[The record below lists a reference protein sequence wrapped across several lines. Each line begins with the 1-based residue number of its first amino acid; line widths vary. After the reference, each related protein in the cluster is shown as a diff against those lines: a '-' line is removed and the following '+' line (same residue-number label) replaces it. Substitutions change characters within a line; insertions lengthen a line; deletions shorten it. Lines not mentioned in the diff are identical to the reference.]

1 MRQTKKK
8 FIRSTTVLCVRRDGD
23 VVMAADGQVTM
34 GEAVIKHNARKI
46 RRLYQDKIMAGF
58 AGSTADA
65 FNLFTRFEAK
75 LDQFHGNLGRAAV
88 ELAKDWRTDKMLRNL
103 EALLV
108 VADKEQTY
116 LISGS
121 GDVIEPDEGIA
132 SIGSGGPFAQAA
144 ARALLKNTDL
154 PARRIVEE
162 AMKIA
167 ADICIFT
174 NDHILVEELA
184 ATSN

>member
-1 MRQTKKK
+1 
-8 FIRSTTVLCVRRDGD
+8 
-23 VVMAADGQVTM
+23 
-34 GEAVIKHNARKI
+34 
-46 RRLYQDKIMAGF
+46 
-58 AGSTADA
+58 
-65 FNLFTRFEAK
+65 
-75 LDQFHGNLGRAAV
+75 
-88 ELAKDWRTDKMLRNL
+88 
-103 EALLV
+103 
-108 VADKEQTY
+108 
-116 LISGS
+116 
-121 GDVIEPDEGIA
+121 VIEPDEGIA